1 MSYLFSLLINFFRK
15 LTNFLFGKM
24 KFFAV
29 ILGWILI
36 ISGIIFLF
44 KPERARN
51 KMLGQGFGV
60 IKGILVAI
68 VIYVALLLLS
78 FSGKTRGALSVL
90 ILLAALAVVIAFFKL
105 KKKIFLKLQEK
116 FKKIPVKV
124 LKIYAVIQIVIG
136 LLMVFLRYR
145 IV

>member
-1 MSYLFSLLINFFRK
+1 MKIFS
-15 LTNFLFGKM
+15 
-24 KFFAV
+24 V

-44 KPERARN
+44 KSERARN

-60 IKGILVAI
+60 IKGVLVAI
-68 VIYVALLLLS
+68 VLYAVLLLLS
-78 FSGKTRGALSVL
+78 LSGKAHGALGVL
-90 ILLAALAVVIAFFKL
+90 ILLTALVAIIAFFKL
-105 KKKIFLKLQEK
+105 KKKIFLNLQEK

-124 LKIYAVIQIVIG
+124 LKIYAVIQIIIG
-136 LLMVFLRYR
+136 ILMVLLKYR

>member
-1 MSYLFSLLINFFRK
+1 MFSLLINFFRK

-24 KFFAV
+24 KIFSV

-44 KPERARN
+44 KSERARN

-60 IKGILVAI
+60 IKGVLVAI
-68 VIYVALLLLS
+68 VLYAVLLLLS
-78 FSGKTRGALSVL
+78 LSGKAHGALGVL
-90 ILLAALAVVIAFFKL
+90 ILLTALVAIIAFFKL
-105 KKKIFLKLQEK
+105 KKKIFLNLQEK

-124 LKIYAVIQIVIG
+124 LKIYAVIQIIIG
-136 LLMVFLRYR
+136 ILMVLLKYR